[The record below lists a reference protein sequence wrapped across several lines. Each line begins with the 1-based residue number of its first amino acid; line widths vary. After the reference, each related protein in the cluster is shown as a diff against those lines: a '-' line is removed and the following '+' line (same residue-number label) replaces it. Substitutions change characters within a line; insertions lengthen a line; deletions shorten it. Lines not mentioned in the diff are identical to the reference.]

1 MVESR
6 ATVMHSGGHTA
17 GGLTKGGLKYNK
29 KGEIVSK
36 EKSKQAK
43 SNPWIKAVQK
53 AKKELGITGFA
64 LVEGELKKKAHQIY
78 DKMKK

>member
-6 ATVMHSGGHTA
+6 AVVMHGAGRTA
-17 GGLTKGGLKYNK
+17 GGLTKGDLKYNK

-43 SNPWIKAVQK
+43 ANPWIKAVQK
-53 AKKELGITGFA
+53 AKKDLGITGFA
-64 LVEGELKKKAHQIY
+64 LVEGALKKKAHMYY